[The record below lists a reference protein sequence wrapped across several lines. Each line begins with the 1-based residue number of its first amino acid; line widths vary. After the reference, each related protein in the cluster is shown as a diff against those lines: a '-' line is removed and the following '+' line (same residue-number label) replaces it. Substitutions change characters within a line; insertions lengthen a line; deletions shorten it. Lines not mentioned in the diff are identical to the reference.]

1 MDIPRPDL
9 DDLDAIATRLDRCA
23 ERIAA
28 QAAVTRTATSETW
41 HGGAAALHHDR
52 LTEHAADLDDLARSL
67 RGAAMAVR
75 HLGSTAR
82 DRLATLGE
90 VDLTVGLVP

>member
-28 QAAVTRTATSETW
+28 RAAVTRSAPSETW
-41 HGGAAALHHDR
+41 RGGAADLHHER
-52 LTEHAADLDDLARSL
+52 LTEHAADLDDLAGRIG
-67 RGAAMAVR
+67 GAATLVR